1 MTMITCKIPV
11 NLDAKLEALARRE
24 RVSKSSIIRQAIEQ
38 RLRGAGNA
46 AAPRAYDLI
55 KHLCGSLR
63 GSTVLSTSP
72 RGMEGF
78 GA

>member
-1 MTMITCKIPV
+1 MTTITCKIPV

-24 RVSKSSIIRQAIEQ
+24 RVSKSTIVRQAIEQ
-38 RLRGAGNA
+38 RLRRAGNT

-63 GSTVLSTSP
+63 GPTDLSTSP
-72 RGMEGF
+72 RHMESF